1 MIAIKSNSSFD
12 CLFPAVSAG
21 TCPMDWTPSYYGTC
35 LKHFD
40 HKKNYNDAKLACIH
54 LGAELA
60 TFRNKLQIIYFKG
73 FLADVGRMK

>member
-1 MIAIKSNSSFD
+1 MIAIKSKSSFD

-21 TCPMDWTPSYYGTC
+21 TCPIDWTPSYYGTC

-40 HKKNYNDAKLACIH
+40 H
-54 LGAELA
+54 LGAALA